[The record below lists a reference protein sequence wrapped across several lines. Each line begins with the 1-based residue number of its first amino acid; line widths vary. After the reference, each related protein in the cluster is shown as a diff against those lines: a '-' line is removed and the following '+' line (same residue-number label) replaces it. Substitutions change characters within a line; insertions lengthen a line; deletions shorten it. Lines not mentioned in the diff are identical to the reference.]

1 MGGNSMGREERKEVI
16 RERLDQ
22 NLSEE
27 QKENIAG
34 VVKIAEHNKGN
45 FFQSITFQN
54 IIINVV
60 ILIAFIVYAIISNI
74 ALQSVK
80 SQALVASENELIC
93 AEESAQLRQ
102 DIIHISA
109 EINRTLGQCEA
120 GNIMSASEFD
130 DMNSYI
136 DDLENHLTYMESS
149 IIVSNVSD
157 GEQIVADLRT
167 TTEAFASSAETLKG
181 YIAASD
187 MAGAIGYV
195 SSEYGANLEATYA
208 SIDAVDAA
216 ITSLSEGFSGYLDSY
231 ISQVSLKGYL
241 VMGIVV
247 VLIIVSFLLSFIRIN
262 KTILGISYELQSII
276 NNINRGKG
284 DLTARIN
291 TKTKTELAMIS
302 DCINQFLGTLQN
314 VIRDVKNGATV
325 LTSSSDSVVL
335 KIQSASDN
343 VTNTSAAMQE
353 LAASMENVA
362 HTTGSLHDNLSL
374 VKEAADS
381 IDSEAKAGSEKASEI
396 KAEADAIKRE
406 ANAKKENTGSKM
418 EELSKVLEESVK
430 ESEQVN
436 QIGDLTNEILDIA
449 SQTNLLALNASI
461 EAARAGEAG
470 KGFAVVADE
479 ISTLAANSR
488 DTAGNIQEISAKV
501 TAAVKTLSDNAVQVI
516 DFINE
521 NVLADYDAFVDTG
534 AKYENTATMIDEM
547 LASFSERAKNL
558 NDVMKEMADRIETIS
573 NSVSESSDAISL
585 SASAT
590 SEIVGEIQGI
600 NDAMDQNNDVT
611 KQLNSST
618 QKFEIV

>member
-1 MGGNSMGREERKEVI
+1 MGREERKETI

-54 IIINVV
+54 IIVNVV
-60 ILIAFIVYAIISNI
+60 ILIAFIVYAIISNT
-74 ALQSVK
+74 AMQSVK

-167 TTEAFASSAETLKG
+167 NTEAFASSAETLKG

-195 SSEYGANLEATYA
+195 TSEYGTNLEAAYA
-208 SIDAVDAA
+208 SLDTVDAA

-231 ISQVSLKGYL
+231 ISQVSMKGYF

-302 DCINQFLGTLQN
+302 DGINEFLGTLQG
-314 VIRDVKNGATV
+314 VIKDVKNGASV
-325 LTSSSDSVVL
+325 LSTSSDSMVV

-343 VTNTSAAMQE
+343 VTNTSAAMEE
-353 LAASMENVA
+353 LAASMENVS
-362 HTTGSLHDNLSL
+362 TTAIDLNDKVFEVREATNAIDAEAKEGASKANEIKMAADEIK
-374 VKEAADS
+374 KEAT
-381 IDSEAKAGSEKASEI
+381 EK
-396 KAEADAIKRE
+396 KD
-406 ANAKKENTGSKM
+406 NTGAKM
-418 EELSKVLEESVK
+418 EELSRVLEVSVK

-479 ISTLAANSR
+479 ISKLAANSR

-516 DFINE
+516 EFINE
-521 NVLADYDAFVDTG
+521 NVLADYDAFVETG
-534 AKYENTATMIDEM
+534 SKFEDTATMIDEM
-547 LASFSERAKNL
+547 LATFSDKADNL
-558 NDVMKEMADRIETIS
+558 NNVMNEMADRIETIS
-573 NSVSESSDAISL
+573 NSVNESSNAIGM
-585 SASAT
+585 SAQAAT
-590 SEIVGEIQGI
+590 EIVGEIQGI
-600 NDAMDQNNDVT
+600 NEAMDQNNGVT
-611 KQLNSST
+611 KQLNAST

>member
-1 MGGNSMGREERKEVI
+1 MGREERKETI

-54 IIINVV
+54 IIVNVV
-60 ILIAFIVYAIISNI
+60 ILIAFIVYAIISNT
-74 ALQSVK
+74 AMQSVK

-109 EINRTLGQCEA
+109 EINRTLGQCGA
-120 GNIMSASEFD
+120 GDIMSASEFD

-157 GEQIVADLRT
+157 GEQLVADLRT
-167 TTEAFASSAETLKG
+167 NTEAFASSAETLKG

-187 MAGAIGYV
+187 VAGAIGYV
-195 SSEYGANLEATYA
+195 STEYGTNLEAAYA
-208 SIDAVDAA
+208 SLDAVDAA

-231 ISQVSLKGYL
+231 ISQVSMKGYF

-247 VLIIVSFLLSFIRIN
+247 VLIVVSFLLSFIRIN

-302 DCINQFLGTLQN
+302 DGINEFLGTLQG
-314 VIRDVKNGATV
+314 VIKDVKNGASV
-325 LTSSSDSVVL
+325 LSTSSDSMVV

-343 VTNTSAAMQE
+343 VTNTSAAMEE
-353 LAASMENVA
+353 LAASMENVS
-362 HTTGSLHDNLSL
+362 TTAIDLNDKVFEVREATNAIDAEAKEGASKANEIKTAADEIK
-374 VKEAADS
+374 KEAT
-381 IDSEAKAGSEKASEI
+381 EK
-396 KAEADAIKRE
+396 KD
-406 ANAKKENTGSKM
+406 NTGAKM
-418 EELSKVLEESVK
+418 EELSRVLEVSVK

-479 ISTLAANSR
+479 ISKLAANSR

-516 DFINE
+516 EFINE
-521 NVLADYDAFVDTG
+521 NVLADYDAFVETGSKFEDT
-534 AKYENTATMIDEM
+534 ASMIDEM
-547 LASFSERAKNL
+547 LATFSDKADNL
-558 NDVMKEMADRIETIS
+558 NNVMNEMADRIETIS
-573 NSVSESSDAISL
+573 NSVNESSNAIGM
-585 SASAT
+585 SAQAAT
-590 SEIVGEIQGI
+590 EIVGEIQGI
-600 NDAMDQNNDVT
+600 NEAMDQNNDVT
-611 KQLNSST
+611 KQLNAST

>member
-1 MGGNSMGREERKEVI
+1 MGREERKEAI

-27 QKENIAG
+27 QKENLAG

-54 IIINVV
+54 IIVNVV
-60 ILIAFIVYAIISNI
+60 ILVAFIVYAIISNT
-74 ALQSVK
+74 AMQSVK

-167 TTEAFASSAETLKG
+167 NTEAFASSAETLKG

-195 SSEYGANLEATYA
+195 STEYGTNLEAAYA
-208 SIDAVDAA
+208 SLDAVDAA
-216 ITSLSEGFSGYLDSY
+216 ITSLREGFSGYLDSY
-231 ISQVSLKGYL
+231 ISQVSMKGYF

-302 DCINQFLGTLQN
+302 DGINEFLGTLQG
-314 VIRDVKNGATV
+314 VIKDVKEGASV
-325 LTSSSDSVVL
+325 LSTSSDSMVV

-343 VTNTSAAMQE
+343 VTNTSAAMEE
-353 LAASMENVA
+353 LAASMENVS
-362 HTTGSLHDNLSL
+362 TTAIDLNDKVFEVREATNAIDAEAKEGASKANEIKMAADEIK
-374 VKEAADS
+374 KEAT
-381 IDSEAKAGSEKASEI
+381 EK
-396 KAEADAIKRE
+396 KD
-406 ANAKKENTGSKM
+406 NTGAKM
-418 EELSKVLEESVK
+418 EELSRVLEVSVK

-479 ISTLAANSR
+479 ISKLAANSR

-516 DFINE
+516 EFINE
-521 NVLADYDAFVDTG
+521 NVLADYDAFVETG
-534 AKYENTATMIDEM
+534 SKFEDTATMIDEM
-547 LASFSERAKNL
+547 LATFSDKADNL
-558 NDVMKEMADRIETIS
+558 NNVMNEMADRIETIS
-573 NSVSESSDAISL
+573 NSVNESSNAIGM
-585 SASAT
+585 SAQAAT
-590 SEIVGEIQGI
+590 EIVGEIQGI
-600 NDAMDQNNDVT
+600 NEAMDQNNDVT
-611 KQLNSST
+611 KQLNAST